1 MIRTLLEK
9 RGYDAE
15 NGEIRERQ
23 KTYAFLVRKG
33 FSGEAIRRVLK
44 AEDIEA

>member
-1 MIRTLLEK
+1 MIRVLLEK

-15 NGEIRERQ
+15 KAEIRERQ
-23 KTYAFLVRKG
+23 KTYAFLLRKG
-33 FSGEAIRRVLK
+33 FSGETIRKVLK